1 MATANATR
9 ALNKAQVF
17 LAARIS
23 HRAKHNWREF
33 VEAVS
38 AAHPDREVS
47 DDMLTRILAT
57 LRAGCQIDSAKVII
71 APWGQTVDKG
81 TTRMVAAS
89 VPPNSK
95 KFDDGP
101 RVYQVADAQR
111 NLPRFEEE
119 PDAPTVSVARP
130 KADIVA
136 DLLD

>member
-23 HRAKHNWREF
+23 HRAGHDWQQF
-33 VEAVS
+33 VESVS

-47 DDMLTRILAT
+47 DEMLARILAT

-71 APWGQTVDKG
+71 APWGQTVEKG
-81 TTRMVAAS
+81 TTQTVAAS
-89 VPPNSK
+89 APPNSK
-95 KFDDGP
+95 KFADGP

-111 NLPRFEEE
+111 NLPRFEGE
-119 PDAPTVSVARP
+119 PDAPAVSVTRP